1 MNQNCK
7 MLRSIVLGTMVAGAL
22 MTQPVFATAN
32 DFPTLSRV
40 EYVEACRQQFDR
52 PPQELIYK
60 CSCAIDK
67 IAQIVDHDTWISLL
81 TFNNAAPIAGERGA
95 YLRERKDTRTKVKS
109 YRELQAKARSS
120 CFLPAEAKQ

>member
-1 MNQNCK
+1 
-7 MLRSIVLGTMVAGAL
+7 MLPSLTLSTLLAGVLMS
-22 MTQPVFATAN
+22 QPVYATEN
-32 DFPTLSRV
+32 DFPTLSRI
-40 EYVEACRQQFDR
+40 EYVEACRSQFDR

-67 IAQIVDHDTWISLL
+67 IAQEVDHDTWISLL

-109 YRELQAKARSS
+109 FRELQAKARAS

>member
-1 MNQNCK
+1 M
-7 MLRSIVLGTMVAGAL
+7 IVNYKRLPSLVLSAILAGAL
-22 MTQPVFATAN
+22 LTQPQAARAN
-32 DFPTLSRV
+32 DFPTLTRI

-60 CSCAIDK
+60 CVCAIDK
-67 IAQIVDHDTWISLL
+67 IAEEVDHDTWIALI

-95 YLRERKDTRTKVKS
+95 YLRERKDTRSMVKS
-109 YRELQAKARSS
+109 YRDLQAKARTS

>member
-1 MNQNCK
+1 MNLNLNRLPAWLYC
-7 MLRSIVLGTMVAGAL
+7 LSLAGAML
-22 MTQPVFATAN
+22 TQPTLATAS
-32 DFPTLSRV
+32 DFPTLTRV

-67 IAQIVDHDTWISLL
+67 IAEEIDHDTWIALL

-109 YRELQAKARSS
+109 YRELQAKARQS